1 MGMEHDIRQAFQQ
14 VRAEPQLKEN
24 TRRYLS
30 QVCRQRQR
38 RRKSA
43 PLRRAVCAAALC
55 CLVLAAVGGYKLYF
69 TPTSVI
75 SIDINPSIE
84 LDVNRFDRIIG
95 VQGRNEDG
103 QALADTLDIL
113 YLEYDQAVD
122 MVLASPTVTACL
134 EQDEFLSI
142 AVVQSDET
150 QGQQILEYVSACT
163 AHTPHSHCYGI
174 QQQQAEDAHSLGLS
188 YGKYLIYQQLQQ
200 YGADYTPQQVNDMTM
215 RQLQQILEQLQT
227 GSSTPQQQ
235 ESAASSQSS
244 GTGHDESAEGHHGE
258 NGAGYHGGHS

>member
-1 MGMEHDIRQAFQQ
+1 MEHEIRQAFQQ
-14 VRAEPQLKEN
+14 VHAEPQLKEN

-30 QVCRQRQR
+30 QVCGKRQR
-38 RRKSA
+38 RQKSA

-55 CLVLAAVGGYKLYF
+55 CLALAAAGGYKLYF

-84 LDVNRFDRIIG
+84 LDVNRFDRVID
-95 VQGRNEDG
+95 VQGYNDDG
-103 QALADTLDIL
+103 RALADTLDVL

-122 MVLASPTVTACL
+122 MVLASPAVTACL

-142 AVVQSDET
+142 AVVQSDEA

-188 YGKYLIYQQLQQ
+188 YGKYLMYLQLQQ
-200 YGADYTPQQVNDMTM
+200 YGASYTPQQVQDMTM
-215 RQLQQILEQLQT
+215 RQLQQILDQLQGDSSASAQQNAADSQAS
-227 GSSTPQQQ
+227 GS
-235 ESAASSQSS
+235 
-244 GTGHDESAEGHHGE
+244 GHHSEGAGHHGE
-258 NGAGYHGGHS
+258 NGAEHRGGHS

>member
-1 MGMEHDIRQAFQQ
+1 MEHDIQQAFQQ
-14 VRAEPQLKEN
+14 VHAEPQMKEN
-24 TRRYLS
+24 TRQYLK
-30 QVCRQRQR
+30 QVRRQRQHR
-38 RRKSA
+38 QKAA

-55 CLVLAAVGGYKLYF
+55 CLALAAVGGYKLYF
-69 TPTSVI
+69 TATSVI

-84 LDVNRFDRIIG
+84 LDVNRFDRVIA
-95 VQGRNEDG
+95 VQGYNDDG

-122 MVLASPTVTACL
+122 TVLTSPAVTACL

-142 AVVQSDET
+142 AVVQSDEA
-150 QGQQILEYVSACT
+150 QGQQILEYVSSCT
-163 AHTPHSHCYGI
+163 AHTPNSHCYGI

-188 YGKYLIYQQLQQ
+188 YGKYLIYQQLLQ

-215 RQLQQILEQLQT
+215 RQLRQILEQLQAD
-227 GSSTPQQQ
+227 GFAPQQQ
-235 ESAASSQSS
+235 ESASSSQPA
-244 GTGHDESAEGHHGE
+244 GAGHHDETEEGHHGE

>member
-1 MGMEHDIRQAFQQ
+1 M
-14 VRAEPQLKEN
+14 
-24 TRRYLS
+24 
-30 QVCRQRQR
+30 
-38 RRKSA
+38 
-43 PLRRAVCAAALC
+43 
-55 CLVLAAVGGYKLYF
+55 
-69 TPTSVI
+69 
-75 SIDINPSIE
+75 
-84 LDVNRFDRIIG
+84 NRFDRIIG

-103 QALADTLDIL
+103 QALAATLDIL

-134 EQDEFLSI
+134 EQGEFLSI

-188 YGKYLIYQQLQQ
+188 YSKYLIYQQLQQ

-244 GTGHDESAEGHHGE
+244 GTGHHDESAEGHQRDNVSGF
-258 NGAGYHGGHS
+258 NGGLS